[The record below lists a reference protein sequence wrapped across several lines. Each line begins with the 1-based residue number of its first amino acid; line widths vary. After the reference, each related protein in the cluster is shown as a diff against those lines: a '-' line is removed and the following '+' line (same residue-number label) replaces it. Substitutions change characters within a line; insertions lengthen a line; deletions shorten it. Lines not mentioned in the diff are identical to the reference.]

1 MERLSVTRTTRQK
14 LGDAGELLARRN
26 LEDKGYAF
34 IAANWTCRSGELDL
48 VMRDGDIIVFV
59 EVKTRR
65 GENLGAAEESMSA
78 VKVGRLLRAA
88 EIYLASRPEL
98 ADLFWRI
105 DVIAVTLLPTGAVGR
120 FTHMINAVE
129 A

>member
-1 MERLSVTRTTRQK
+1 MERLSVTRTNRQR
-14 LGDAGELLARRN
+14 LGDAGERLARRH
-26 LEDKGYAF
+26 LEDLGYAF
-34 IAANWTCRSGELDL
+34 IAANWTCPSGELDL

-65 GENLGAAEESMSA
+65 GEHLGTAEESVTA
-78 VKVGRLLRAA
+78 VKSGRLLRSA
-88 EIYLASRPEL
+88 EIYFSSRPEL

-120 FTHMINAVE
+120 FTHMINAVQ